1 LHLKV
6 ESIGEKS
13 MKYLPKSKLGA
24 VMSALYLL
32 LVFGLLLGG
41 LLLDA
46 IFGWQ
51 RLWGAYMFIF
61 SFLLTLPLS
70 SLPWL
75 LLFSYA
81 IPNINF
87 NKHILP
93 IFPYLLFIMQAV
105 GAFFNAAII
114 YLVVGFVSRALQSFS
129 KRL

>member
-1 LHLKV
+1 MHLKV
-6 ESIGEKS
+6 ESIGEKI
-13 MKYLPKSKLGA
+13 MKYLPKSKVGA

-51 RLWGAYMFIF
+51 RLWGAWMLLF
-61 SFLLTLPLS
+61 SILLTLPLS

-75 LLFSYA
+75 LWLSGA
-81 IPNINF
+81 LPN
-87 NKHILP
+87 KYILP
-93 IFPYLLFIMQAV
+93 IFPYLMYIMSAV

-114 YLVVGFVSRALQSFS
+114 YLVVGFVSRAFQPLS

>member
-1 LHLKV
+1 
-6 ESIGEKS
+6 

-51 RLWGAYMFIF
+51 RLWGAYMFVF

-75 LLFSYA
+75 LLFSDA

-87 NKHILP
+87 NK
-93 IFPYLLFIMQAV
+93 QD
-105 GAFFNAAII
+105 NAI
-114 YLVVGFVSRALQSFS
+114 YD
-129 KRL
+129 